1 MMSMR
6 MNMMNSLAFVYIYMQ
21 YMYIYI
27 YYNTY
32 IYIYSL
38 YTKAGSMFFSHLRT
52 HQPGTGFLQLD
63 RSLARCVQRRTW
75 RAKSWRRTIWSVQ
88 MPRDLGKPWWG
99 TRPEHGT
106 TWNPKMAK
114 SIRKIIFLTY
124 FSGMLL
130 FGVCSGSTI
139 KLGLFCLQKNGFSH
153 SAIKNW
159 DLLTMKVYGKWVN
172 QLKGKLTE
180 LDSWP
185 CGWGFFVTCINIIS
199 LALGNGT
206 RVRRELSIS
215 QVVSSQPWKFTHVW
229 MIYLLYCH
237 FPVIVPWRNME
248 DVKPWWI
255 WPWR

>member
-1 MMSMR
+1 
-6 MNMMNSLAFVYIYMQ
+6 
-21 YMYIYI
+21 MYIYI
-27 YYNTY
+27 I
-32 IYIYSL
+32 IYIFNIHQSGL
-38 YTKAGSMFFSHLRT
+38 HVFFPIWGRINLVQVSSNS
-52 HQPGTGFLQLD
+52 TGL
-63 RSLARCVQRRTW
+63 W
-75 RAKSWRRTIWSVQ
+75 RDVYRGERGERNHGRGQSDPSKCLGIWD
-88 MPRDLGKPWWG
+88 DLGKPWWG

-106 TWNPKMAK
+106 PKWPNPSGK
-114 SIRKIIFLTY
+114 SSSWPIFRVCY
-124 FSGMLL
+124 F
-130 FGVCSGSTI
+130 
-139 KLGLFCLQKNGFSH
+139 LGCVVDQPSNWGCFACKKNGFSH

-159 DLLTMKVYGKWVN
+159 DLLTIKVYGKWVN

-237 FPVIVPWRNME
+237 FPVIVPWRNMD